1 MSSSYRQEQNLDT
14 SFDDEDQKPIF
25 ITSLSKSKANR
36 KRYDCHL
43 CSKFFTRPSA
53 LQTHIY
59 THTGEKPH
67 GCDIPGCGRRFAVIS
82 NLRRHL
88 RVHRPSNIRRRLT
101 SQERREYVEK
111 LIQKSTAIYEGHANY
126 NTFPS
131 MCYGPTSPSSS
142 STSSMSS
149 FSSSDYSTPSPSSSP
164 TRCLSP
170 AMEPTNYRLLKPKMT
185 RPLCLTVQHLLN

>member
-1 MSSSYRQEQNLDT
+1 M
-14 SFDDEDQKPIF
+14 
-25 ITSLSKSKANR
+25 
-36 KRYDCHL
+36 
-43 CSKFFTRPSA
+43 
-53 LQTHIY
+53 
-59 THTGEKPH
+59 
-67 GCDIPGCGRRFAVIS
+67 IS

-185 RPLCLTVQHLLN
+185 RPLCLTVQHLLNWRKLCSRSRIKSNPKKNQENFDKKIFTKTKNQHNLHYNPFCYIYTYLHMLFSIIISLFASNLLSRSPPSLSLL

>member
-1 MSSSYRQEQNLDT
+1 MFSQDEPVFISSL
-14 SFDDEDQKPIF
+14 I
-25 ITSLSKSKANR
+25 KSKANR

-43 CSKFFTRPSA
+43 CSKYFTRPSA

-67 GCDIPGCGRRFAVIS
+67 ECDMPGCGRRFAVIS

-88 RVHRPSNIRRRLT
+88 RVHRPSNIRRRLS

-111 LIQKSTAIYEGHANY
+111 LIQKSTVISEGHANY

-142 STSSMSS
+142 SSTSSV
-149 FSSSDYSTPSPSSSP
+149 FSSPSPSP
-164 TRCLSP
+164 PRCLSP
-170 AMEPTNYRLLKPKMT
+170 AIETSYRLLKPKKT
-185 RPLCLTVQHLLN
+185 RPVCLTVQHLLN